1 MVLSLRIGFIPL
13 LSFLLNVELEKIGG
27 LTVNPPTPFFILLD
41 IYNGMKDLIR
51 KILKESELDWKWV
64 DEIPVHVP
72 FGDAK
77 IGGRYGIKVLNP
89 LMMEKISDDCSLEL
103 IDENKEYEVQV
114 TAKTYLSSED
124 IYCADEQFFED
135 DKLSLELSFWDV
147 EIGEWV
153 ESYWVTDDLIQLYPI
168 I

>member
-1 MVLSLRIGFIPL
+1 
-13 LSFLLNVELEKIGG
+13 
-27 LTVNPPTPFFILLD
+27 
-41 IYNGMKDLIR
+41 MKDLIR
-51 KILKESELDWKWV
+51 KILLESDWDWV
-64 DEIPVHVP
+64 DEIPVYVP

-77 IGGRYGIKVLNP
+77 IGDRYEIKVLNP
-89 LMMEKISDDCSLEL
+89 LAMEKISDDCSLEL

-114 TAKTYLSSED
+114 TAKTYLGSEG
-124 IYCADEQFFED
+124 IYCADEQFFEG

>member
-1 MVLSLRIGFIPL
+1 
-13 LSFLLNVELEKIGG
+13 
-27 LTVNPPTPFFILLD
+27 
-41 IYNGMKDLIR
+41 MKDLIR
-51 KILKESELDWKWV
+51 KMLLESDWDWV
-64 DEIPVHVP
+64 DEIPVYVP

-77 IGGRYGIKVLNP
+77 IGDRYSIKVLNP
-89 LMMEKISDDCSLEL
+89 LAMEKIADDCSLEL
-103 IDENKEYEVQV
+103 IDENGKYEVQV
-114 TAKTYLSSED
+114 TAKTYLGSEG
-124 IYCADEQFFED
+124 IYCADEQFFEG

>member
-1 MVLSLRIGFIPL
+1 
-13 LSFLLNVELEKIGG
+13 
-27 LTVNPPTPFFILLD
+27 
-41 IYNGMKDLIR
+41 MKDLIR
-51 KILKESELDWKWV
+51 KILLESEWSWI
-64 DEIPVHVP
+64 DEIPAHIS
-72 FGDAK
+72 FEDAK
-77 IGGRYGIKVLNP
+77 IGDRYGVKVLNP

-103 IDENKEYEVQV
+103 IDENKKYEVEV

-124 IYCADEQFFED
+124 IYCADEQFFEG

>member
-13 LSFLLNVELEKIGG
+13 LSFLLNVELKKIGG
-27 LTVNPPTPFFILLD
+27 LTVNPPTPFFVLLD

-51 KILKESELDWKWV
+51 KILLESEWDWV

-72 FGDAK
+72 FVDAK
-77 IGGRYGIKVLNP
+77 RGGRYGIKVLNP
-89 LMMEKISDDCSLEL
+89 LMMEKISYDCSLEL
-103 IDENKEYEVQV
+103 IDENKKYEVKV
-114 TAKTYLSSED
+114 TDKTYLGSEE
-124 IYCADEQFFED
+124 IYCVGEDELFFEGA
-135 DKLSLELSFWDV
+135 KLSLELNFWDV